1 MFMLESSCLNS
12 GVVKAFSLSKS
23 HFNFTVFVDEIS
35 VMLFNFA
42 TARIESYLIFQPL
55 SDGGSKL
62 GSRNTFQSIPNKVAL
77 LLQYIYRKI
86 LSCRN
91 FWNSIC
97 TLPLVGWQFIL

>member
-12 GVVKAFSLSKS
+12 GVIKASSLSKS

-62 GSRNTFQSIPNKVAL
+62 GSRNTFQSIPKQSRAAFA
-77 LLQYIYRKI
+77 ICRKI
-86 LSCRN
+86 LSKRE
-91 FWNSIC
+91 
-97 TLPLVGWQFIL
+97 GILLEFNLHLCWVVI